1 MTVQALRSVGSVILG
16 YLVFAVSAFAF
27 FQISGQAPHA
37 SAPLSIML
45 GSILVG
51 VVFAFIGGYLAAA
64 LAGRKP
70 AAHGL
75 AVAVILALGATVS
88 LASTIGHG
96 AIWSQFAALVLM
108 APSAAVGG
116 LVRARRA

>member
-1 MTVQALRSVGSVILG
+1 MQVLRSVGSVILG

-27 FQISGQAPHA
+27 FQISGHAPHA
-37 SAPLSIML
+37 PAPLPIML

-51 VVFAFIGGYLAAA
+51 ILFAFIGGYLAAT

-75 AVAVILALGATVS
+75 AVAVILALFFAHMFVTSQYGKNCIYQQLLAQ
-88 LASTIGHG
+88 LAS
-96 AIWSQFAALVLM
+96 
-108 APSAAVGG
+108 
-116 LVRARRA
+116 

>member
-1 MTVQALRSVGSVILG
+1 MQALRSVGCVILG

-27 FQISGQAPHA
+27 FQISGHAPHA
-37 SAPLSIML
+37 PAPLPIML

-51 VVFAFIGGYLAAA
+51 VLFAFIGGYLAAT

-70 AAHGL
+70 AAHGV
-75 AVAVILALGATVS
+75 AVAGILALGAAVS

-96 AIWSQFAALVLM
+96 AIWSQVAALVLM
-108 APSAAVGG
+108 APSAALGG